1 MNYKL
6 MFRMLGRI
14 LQLESLL
21 LLLPVIV
28 ALIYHESPRPFLLTL
43 LPVLIAGT
51 LLSRLRA
58 NADFFSREGFAV
70 VGLIWLTLCITGAF
84 PFWLSGQFSTFW
96 DCLFEITSGF
106 TTSGATILED
116 IERLPRGILFWRSFS
131 SWVGGMGVLLF
142 TLAFLPKVGGRN
154 QILVQAEMPEPLITK
169 LVPKTVQSTRI
180 LYTIYI
186 VLTVLEIT
194 ALCIAGMPFYD
205 AVVSTFACVCTGGF
219 CVMNAS
225 FAAYNT
231 ACQIIAIVFMIL
243 GSLNFALF
251 FLAVSGR
258 IRQALKSDELRFF
271 LAAAG
276 IGSCLVFLNIL
287 PLYDSP
293 GVALKDAA
301 FQVTSIL
308 STSGFSTTDYNL
320 WPSFSKTVLV
330 ILMFIG
336 GCSGS
341 TAGSIKCGRLLLMFR
356 CARRSVLRLSH
367 PRAVKVVKL
376 DGKIMD
382 ENRLNTVFA
391 FFILF
396 CILLV
401 IGCVVVTLDG
411 ADLVTAFTTSLGAI
425 TNVGPGLE
433 RVGPMGSFAFYSG
446 GTKVFLSLMMIVGRL
461 EIFPVLLLFH
471 LFQPSAWRKH

>member
-21 LLLPVIV
+21 LLLPAFV
-28 ALIYHESPRPFLLTL
+28 ALLYHESPRPFLLTL
-43 LPVLIAGT
+43 VPILIAGT

-58 NADFFSREGFAV
+58 KADFFSREGFAV
-70 VGLIWLTLCITGAF
+70 VGLIWVTLCITGAF
-84 PFWLSGQFSTFW
+84 PFFLSGQFASFW

-106 TTSGATILED
+106 TTSGATILQD

-142 TLAFLPKVGGRN
+142 TLAFLPRVGGRN
-154 QILVQAEMPEPLITK
+154 HILVQAEMPGPLVTK
-169 LVPKTVQSTRI
+169 LVPKTVQSTQI

-186 VLTVLEIT
+186 ALTVIEI
-194 ALCIAGMPFYD
+194 AAFYIAGMPFYD

-219 CVMNAS
+219 CVLNAS
-225 FAAYNT
+225 FAAYNSV
-231 ACQIIAIVFMIL
+231 CQVIAIVFMIL

-251 FLAVSGR
+251 FLTVSGR

-271 LAAAG
+271 LGAVGVA
-276 IGSCLVFLNIL
+276 SVLVFLNIL
-287 PLYDSP
+287 PLYETA
-293 GVALKDAA
+293 GMALKDAV
-301 FQVTSIL
+301 FQVTSIV

-320 WPSFSKTVLV
+320 WPPFSRTILVL
-330 ILMFIG
+330 LMFIG

-356 CARRSVLRLSH
+356 CARRSILRLSH

-382 ENRLNTVFA
+382 EDKLNTIFA

-401 IGCVVVTLDG
+401 IGSVVVTLDG

-433 RVGPMGSFAFYSG
+433 RVGPMGNFAFYSG

-461 EIFPVLLLFH
+461 EIFPVLLLF
-471 LFQPSAWRKH
+471 QPSVWRKR

>member
-6 MFRMLGRI
+6 MLRMLGRI
-14 LQLESLL
+14 LQLEALL
-21 LLLPVIV
+21 LLLPTLV
-28 ALIYHESPRPFLLTL
+28 ALLYQESPRPFLLTL
-43 LPVLIAGT
+43 VPILIVGT

-58 NADFFSREGFAV
+58 KADFFSREGFAV
-70 VGLIWLTLCITGAF
+70 VGMIWVALCVTGAL
-84 PFWLSGQFSTFW
+84 PFWLSGEFATFW

-106 TTSGATILED
+106 TTSGATILAD

-131 SWVGGMGVLLF
+131 SWVGGMGILLF

-154 QILVQAEMPEPLITK
+154 QILVQAEMPGPLATK
-169 LVPKTVQSTRI
+169 LVPKTVQSSQI
-180 LYTIYI
+180 LYGLYI
-186 VLTVLEIT
+186 ALTAVEIL
-194 ALCIAGMPFYD
+194 ALSIAGMPFYD

-219 CVMNAS
+219 CVLNAS

-251 FLAVSGR
+251 FLTLTGR
-258 IRQALKSDELRFF
+258 VRQALKSDELRFF
-271 LAAAG
+271 LLAAG
-276 IGSCLVFLNIL
+276 VGSVLVFANIL
-287 PLYDSP
+287 PLYDSI
-293 GVALKDAA
+293 GEALMDAV
-301 FQVTSIL
+301 FQVASIL

-320 WPSFSKTVLV
+320 WPPFSQTILVL
-330 ILMFIG
+330 LMFIG

-356 CARRSVLRLSH
+356 CARRSILRLSH

-376 DGKIMD
+376 DGKIVEED
-382 ENRLNTVFA
+382 KLNTIFA

-411 ADLVTAFTTSLGAI
+411 ANLVTAFTTSLGAL
-425 TNVGPGLE
+425 TNVGPGLDM
-433 RVGPMGSFAFYSG
+433 VGPMGNFSFYSG
-446 GTKVFLSLMMIVGRL
+446 PTKLFLSLMMVVGRL
-461 EIFPVLLLFH
+461 EIFPILLL
-471 LFQPSAWRKH
+471 LQPSTWMR